1 MRHPAVESVSDSTF
15 PWAERCRADRPGKVL
30 LMLSEAPAVERFCN
44 GQSVGVGSL
53 PHRDASAAAA
63 FSIAEF
69 DIATVPSL
77 PARAHA
83 EGMVAQGVAD
93 MAAVSFDG
101 VGGLVVDPSL
111 LPQGGTV
118 VVPDL
123 ESEAFGGLRAFLH
136 LARQVGVDGLPVKW
150 QFVGPVTLGVVL
162 DRAGV
167 PQKDA
172 FRIAVETVR
181 THTAA
186 ISAEISSVLPL
197 SPQSMVLDEP
207 SLVDLMSSDF
217 PIAPDV
223 AVDLISTGMAAVPS
237 DVVVGLHSCGPVD
250 VATMLEAGPQ
260 VISLPVSDG
269 LVDYAGYL
277 GRFIKAGG
285 VIIWGVTPTNGP
297 LPTKSDRFWRQLSA
311 VWCALVERGVDA
323 SDLRIRSLVSPEC
336 GLVGHQVSTARRV
349 ARHTTEI
356 GRKVNAQAI
365 STKLAFGA

>member
-1 MRHPAVESVSDSTF
+1 MA
-15 PWAERCRADRPGKVL
+15 
-30 LMLSEAPAVERFCN
+30 SEVPPVERFCH

-53 PHRDASAAAA
+53 PHRDPAAAAA

-77 PARAHA
+77 PARAPA
-83 EGMVAQGVAD
+83 EGMAAQAMSG
-93 MAAVSFDG
+93 MPAVSFDG
-101 VGGLVVDPSL
+101 AGELVVDPRQLSR
-111 LPQGGTV
+111 GGV
-118 VVPDL
+118 EVVPDL
-123 ESEAFGGLRAFLH
+123 QSEAFVGLRAFLH

-150 QFVGPVTLGVVL
+150 QFVGPVTLGVML

-167 PQKDA
+167 PQHDA
-172 FRIAVETVR
+172 FRVAVETVR
-181 THTAA
+181 AHTAA
-186 ISAEISSVLPL
+186 ISAEIASVLPL
-197 SPQSMVLDEP
+197 SPQAMVLDEP
-207 SLVDLMSSDF
+207 SLVELMSVDF
-217 PIAPDV
+217 PVAPDV
-223 AVDLISTGMAAVPS
+223 AVDLISSGMAAVPA

-285 VIIWGVTPTNGP
+285 VIIWGVAPTNGP
-297 LPTKSDRFWRQLSA
+297 LPAKSDRSWRRLSA

-323 SDLRIRSLVSPEC
+323 SDLRLRSLVSPEC

-349 ARHTTEI
+349 ARHTAEI
-356 GRKVNAQAI
+356 GRKVNAQAM